1 MCLLQQPIMQWK
13 YLVLVIG
20 IGCAGAPAGVAPPP
34 RVEVNGPQLWVQ
46 VAGHGDPTVV
56 FEAGGGDDSSVWAK
70 IEPQI
75 RTLSSVR
82 TVVYDRAGLGK
93 SAPAPGRYRIDDEAA
108 ALKRA
113 LDRFGVTAPVVL
125 VAHSYGGF
133 IATLVAATDARIAG
147 AVFVDANLAEFFD
160 DAELARLKARYEPQ
174 FEQLRRTR
182 PALADVMIPLMRA
195 YPETVA
201 RLRGVTFPPAI
212 PVIDIVA
219 ERSWGDTDENTAM
232 RRAHDAFVA
241 ASPERELVIATG
253 SGHQVMRDRE
263 DLVIAEV
270 ARMVRIVRHR

>member
-1 MCLLQQPIMQWK
+1 MQWK
-13 YLVLVIG
+13 YLALAAVIG
-20 IGCAGAPAGVAPPP
+20 CGSSPTAVAPPT

-46 VAGHGDPTVV
+46 VAGEGDPTVV

-93 SAPAPGRYRIDDEAA
+93 SAPAPGPYRIDDEAA

-113 LDRFGVTAPVVL
+113 LDRFGVRAPVVL

-147 AVFVDANLAEFFD
+147 VVFVDANLAEFFD
-160 DAELARLKARYEPQ
+160 DAELARLKAKYEPQ

-182 PALADVMIPLMRA
+182 PALADAMIPLMRA
-195 YPETVA
+195 YPETVH
-201 RLRGVTFPPAI
+201 RLRGVAFPPAI

-219 ERSWGDTDENTAM
+219 EVSWGDTEAENAAM

-241 ASPERELVIATG
+241 GSPEREMVVATG
-253 SGHQVMRDRE
+253 SGHYVMRDRE
-263 DLVIAEV
+263 DLVVSEV
-270 ARMVRIVRHR
+270 ARMVRIVRHH